1 MEIGIKNRCVKLILP
16 NGKVVDILT
25 PVIEEMEKWVQD
37 EAHKPESGGYIAQG
51 QTSTARRRLQASRRQ
66 RLP

>member
-25 PVIEEMEKWVQD
+25 PVIEEMEKLLEEVMAY
-37 EAHKPESGGYIAQG
+37 E
-51 QTSTARRRLQASRRQ
+51 
-66 RLP
+66 